1 MSGRHEL
8 LSTCEDAV
16 GRARRLGA
24 DQVEVFASALCSSR
38 VDLQKDDIHTAC
50 TEEETTFGV
59 RVFKRGSLGF
69 STVNGREHLDE
80 ACREALALA
89 NAAPADPRNG
99 LAEPSQV
106 PPFERT
112 PDAQIE
118 ALDVASLVEHAAQ
131 LLGRI
136 RERDARVRVDS
147 GGVSAHRVAR
157 AIASS
162 AGVAL
167 CGESAWASANVFGMA
182 VDGSDVG
189 SFDVDSIAVLRAV
202 ELGSQVAAMADRFVD
217 KCRGALGA
225 RKAESFRG
233 SVVLSPEV
241 VSSFVLGNLFG
252 VLSGKAVRTGRS
264 PLAQRVGQKVAD
276 ASFTLT
282 EDGRLPEGIGSG
294 AFDREGSATRQNRLI
309 EAGVLQGFLYDVY
322 EARAAAVAPTGN
334 ARGGA
339 ASLPLIGPCNVL
351 LEPGATPY
359 ATLCREPERAV
370 LVNRF
375 SGSSNPV
382 TGEFSGVVKG
392 GFLLRAGERIP
403 IRETLIAGN
412 LYDLL
417 GAISG
422 VSKEIHVLSGS
433 AYVPALRVENI
444 SVTAG

>member
-1 MSGRHEL
+1 MSDPRQL
-8 LSTCEDAV
+8 LSVCEDAV

-24 DQVEVFASALCSSR
+24 DQVEVFATAQRSAQ
-38 VDLQKDDIHTAC
+38 VGLQKDDIHTAS

-59 RVFKRGSLGF
+59 RVFRAGSLGF
-69 STVNGREHLDE
+69 ATVNGREHLDE

-89 NAAPADPRNG
+89 SAAPADPRNG
-99 LAEPSQV
+99 LAEPCEV
-106 PPFERT
+106 PPFERS
-112 PDAQIE
+112 PDPQIE
-118 ALDVASLVEHAAQ
+118 ALDVARLVEHAAD
-131 LLGRI
+131 LLARI

-147 GGVSAHRVAR
+147 GGVSAQRTAR

-167 CGESAWASANVFGMA
+167 CGESAYASADVFGMA

-189 SFDVDSIAVLRAV
+189 SFDVESVALLRAA
-202 ELGSQVAAMADRFVD
+202 ELGGQIAAMAERFVE
-217 KCRGALGA
+217 KCVGALGA

-241 VSSFVLGNLFG
+241 VASFVLGNLFG

-264 PLAQRVGQKVAD
+264 PLAARVDQKVAD

-282 EDGRLPEGIGSG
+282 EDGRLPEGVGSA
-294 AFDREGSATRQNRLI
+294 AFDREGTPTRRNVLI
-309 EAGVLQGFLYDVY
+309 EAGVLRGFLYDVY
-322 EARAAAVAPTGN
+322 EARAAGVAPTGN

-339 ASLPLIGPCNVL
+339 ASLPVIAPCNVL

-375 SGSSNPV
+375 SGSSNPI

-417 GAISG
+417 GALSG
-422 VSKEIHVLSGS
+422 VSKEVHRLRGS
-433 AYVPALRVENI
+433 FFVPALRVENI

>member
-1 MSGRHEL
+1 MSDPREL
-8 LSTCEDAV
+8 LSICQDAV
-16 GRARRLGA
+16 GRAQRLGA
-24 DQVEVFASALCSSR
+24 DQAEVFASAQRSAQ

-59 RVFKRGSLGF
+59 RVFKAGSLGF

-89 NAAPADPRNG
+89 NASPADPGNA
-99 LAEPSQV
+99 LAEPAEV
-106 PPFERT
+106 PAFERR
-112 PDAQIE
+112 PDPQLE
-118 ALDVASLVEHAAQ
+118 ALDVAALVEHAVQ
-131 LLGRI
+131 LLARI

-147 GGVSAHRVAR
+147 GSVSAQRSAR

-167 CGESAWASANVFGMA
+167 CGESASASADVFGMA

-189 SFDVDSIAVLRAV
+189 SFDVESAAVLRAA
-202 ELGSQVAAMADRFVD
+202 ELGSEVAAMAERFVE
-217 KCRGALGA
+217 KCTGALGA

-241 VSSFVLGNLFG
+241 VASFVLGNLFG

-276 ASFTLT
+276 ACFTLT

-294 AFDREGSATRQNRLI
+294 AFDREGSPTRRNLLI
-309 EAGVLQGFLYDVY
+309 DAGVLRGFLYDVY
-322 EARAAAVAPTGN
+322 EARAAGAAPTGN

-339 ASLPLIGPCNVL
+339 ASLPMIAPCNVL

-359 ATLCREPERAV
+359 AALCREPERAV

-375 SGSSNPV
+375 SGSSNPI

-403 IRETLIAGN
+403 IRETMIAGN

-422 VSKEIHVLSGS
+422 VSKEIQKLRGS
-433 AYVPALRVENI
+433 AFVPALRVENI
-444 SVTAG
+444 SITAG